1 MNPALPNR
9 KIRVARRK
17 SGVKPAKTLMVWGT
31 ASGVGKSVLV
41 SALCR
46 IFLRR
51 GLRVCPFKAQNMSLN
66 SYVTLDGGEMARAQV
81 VQAQAARLEPEVD
94 MNPVLLKPSSNAAAQ
109 VILRGEPIG
118 KYSALQY
125 KNLKARIWGAVCG
138 SLDRIRNNYDLVI
151 MEGAGSPAEIN
162 LSSHDIAN
170 LKIADYAQSPV
181 LLAGDIDKGGVF
193 ASLYGTLALLPERSR
208 CRIQGLIINKFRGD
222 KRLLKSG
229 LEYIEKVSG
238 KKVCGVIP
246 YFKDILIPEED
257 SANIGNRKDQI
268 GRPIKIAV
276 LRLPH
281 ISNFTDFD
289 SLAYENDVALK
300 YVQAKEELED
310 ADMLIIP
317 GSKNTLGDTRYLHNS
332 GLAQAIKQAHQ
343 QGAVIF
349 GVCGGFQMLGVRIA
363 DPLGVESDLREIRGI
378 GLLKVET
385 FFGKEKILRRVR
397 GRMLKKNIQV
407 SGYEIHHGVTRH
419 LNGQKP
425 LFELVGPTGKSYKDG
440 AVSNDNRAYGSYL
453 HGVFDQPGFRNFI
466 LNKLR
471 MKKGLPLKNRASG
484 INLDAEFEKL
494 ADLVEDNLD
503 MKRLEK
509 IIFG

>member
-1 MNPALPNR
+1 MS
-9 KIRVARRK
+9 ARNK
-17 SGVKPAKTLMVWGT
+17 EFKMAKTLMVWGT

-66 SYVTLDGGEMARAQV
+66 SYVTLAGGEIARAQV
-81 VQAQAARLEPEVD
+81 VQAQASGLEPDVD
-94 MNPVLLKPSSNAAAQ
+94 MNPVLLKPSSDCLAQ
-109 VILRGEPIG
+109 VIVRGEPIG

-125 KNLKARIWGAVCG
+125 KNLKAKIWGAVTD
-138 SLDRIRNNYDLVI
+138 SLDRLRNEYDLVI

-193 ASLYGTLALLPERSR
+193 ASIYGTIALLPEKTRR
-208 CRIQGLIINKFRGD
+208 MVQGLIINKFRGD

-229 LEYIEKVSG
+229 LDYIEKVTA

-246 YFKDILIPEED
+246 YFNNILIPEED
-257 SANIGNRKDQI
+257 SANIRDKKAEAGQSL
-268 GRPIKIAV
+268 KIAV

-289 SLAYENDVALK
+289 SLAYESDVALK
-300 YVQAKEELED
+300 YAQVKEELEE

-332 GLAQAIKQAHQ
+332 GLTQAIRQLHQ
-343 QGAVIF
+343 KGALIF
-349 GVCGGFQMLGVRIA
+349 GVCGGFQMLGIKMV
-363 DPLGVESDLREIRGI
+363 DPLAVESDFKEIEGI
-378 GLLKVET
+378 GLLKVQT
-385 FFGKEKILRRVR
+385 SFGKEKILRRAR
-397 GRMLKKNIQV
+397 GSLLNKDTEV
-407 SGYEIHHGVTRH
+407 SGYEIHHGITSN
-419 LNGQKP
+419 LNGQKA
-425 LFELVGPTGKSYKDG
+425 LFKLKDSSGKSYSDG
-440 AVSNDNRAYGSYL
+440 AVSNDGRVWGSYL
-453 HGVFDQPGFRNFI
+453 HGVFDQPGFRNLI

-471 MKKGLPLKNRASG
+471 AKKGLPLKKMASG
-484 INLDAEFEKL
+484 INLDAEFDKL
-494 ADLVEDNLD
+494 ADLVEKNMD
-503 MKRLEK
+503 MKELER
-509 IIFG
+509 IINAGN

>member
-1 MNPALPNR
+1 M
-9 KIRVARRK
+9 
-17 SGVKPAKTLMVWGT
+17 KPAKTLMVWGT

-66 SYVTLDGGEMARAQV
+66 SYVTLDGGEIARAQV
-81 VQAQAARLEPEVD
+81 VQAQASGLEPDVD
-94 MNPVLLKPSSNAAAQ
+94 MNPVLLKPSSDCLAQ
-109 VILRGEPIG
+109 VIVGGRPIG

-125 KNLKARIWGAVCG
+125 KNLKSKIWGAVCG
-138 SLDRIRNNYDLVI
+138 SLERLRNEYDLVI

-162 LSSHDIAN
+162 LASHDIAN
-170 LKIADYAQSPV
+170 LKIAEYAQSPV
-181 LLAGDIDKGGVF
+181 LLTADIDKGGVF
-193 ASLYGTLALLPERSR
+193 ASIYGTIALLPEKTRR
-208 CRIQGLIINKFRGD
+208 LVQGLIINKFRGD

-229 LEYIEKVSG
+229 LDYIEKVTA

-246 YFKDILIPEED
+246 YFNNILIPEED
-257 SANIGNRKDQI
+257 SANIRDKKSEAGQSL
-268 GRPIKIAV
+268 KISV

-289 SLAYENDVALK
+289 SLAYESDVALK
-300 YVQAKEELED
+300 YVQAKNDLED

-332 GLAQAIKQAHQ
+332 GLTQAIRQLHQ
-343 QGAVIF
+343 KGALIF
-349 GVCGGFQMLGVRIA
+349 GVCGGFQMLGVKMV
-363 DPLGVESDLREIRGI
+363 DPLAVESDLKEIVGI
-378 GLLKVET
+378 GLLKVQT
-385 FFGKEKILRRVR
+385 SFGKEKILRRAR
-397 GRMLKKNIQV
+397 GRLLNKDIEV
-407 SGYEIHHGVTRH
+407 SGYEIHHGITSY
-419 LNGQKP
+419 LNGQKA
-425 LFELVGPTGKSYKDG
+425 LFKLNDSFGKSYHDG
-440 AVSNDNRAYGSYL
+440 AVSGDGRVLGSYL
-453 HGVFDQPGFRNFI
+453 HGVFDQPGFRNLI

-471 MKKGLPLKNRASG
+471 AKKGLPLKNRASG

-494 ADLVEDNLD
+494 ADLVEKNMD
-503 MKRLEK
+503 MKWLEK

>member
-1 MNPALPNR
+1 MKL
-9 KIRVARRK
+9 
-17 SGVKPAKTLMVWGT
+17 AKTLMIWGT

-81 VQAQAARLEPEVD
+81 VQAQASGLEPEVD

-125 KNLKARIWGAVCG
+125 KNLKAKIWGAVTD

-162 LSSHDIAN
+162 LASHDIAN
-170 LKIADYAQSPV
+170 LKIADYTQSPV
-181 LLAGDIDKGGVF
+181 LLAADIDKGGVF
-193 ASLYGTLALLPERSR
+193 ASIYGTIALLPERTR
-208 CRIQGLIINKFRGD
+208 RLIRGLIINKFRGD

-229 LEYIEKVSG
+229 LDYIEKVTG

-246 YFKDILIPEED
+246 YFNNILIPEED
-257 SANIGNRKDQI
+257 SANIRDKKSAAGQSL
-268 GRPIKIAV
+268 KIAV

-300 YVQAKEELED
+300 YVRVKEDLED

-317 GSKNTLGDTRYLHNS
+317 GSKNTIGDTRYLHNS
-332 GLAQAIKQAHQ
+332 GLTQAVRRLHRK
-343 QGAVIF
+343 GGFIF
-349 GVCGGFQMLGVRIA
+349 GVCGGFQILGVKMV
-363 DPLGVESDLREIRGI
+363 DPLAVESDLKEIEGI
-378 GLLKVET
+378 GLLKVQT
-385 FFGKEKILRRVR
+385 SFGKEKILRRAR
-397 GRMLKKNIQV
+397 GRLLNKDIKV

-419 LNGQKP
+419 LNGQKA
-425 LFELVGPTGKSYKDG
+425 LFKLKDSSGKSYSDG
-440 AVSNDNRAYGSYL
+440 VVSSDGRVWGSYL

-471 MKKGLPLKNRASG
+471 AKKGLPLKDRASG

-494 ADLVEDNLD
+494 ADLAESNLD

-509 IIFG
+509 IVFG

>member
-1 MNPALPNR
+1 M
-9 KIRVARRK
+9 
-17 SGVKPAKTLMVWGT
+17 KPAKTLMVWGT

-66 SYVTLDGGEMARAQV
+66 SYVTLDGGEIARAQV
-81 VQAQAARLEPEVD
+81 VQAQASALEPDVD
-94 MNPVLLKPSSNAAAQ
+94 MNPVLLKPSSDCRAQ
-109 VILRGEPIG
+109 VIVRGRPIG

-125 KNLKARIWGAVCG
+125 KNLKSKIWGAVTD
-138 SLDRIRNNYDLVI
+138 SLERLRNEYDLVI

-162 LSSHDIAN
+162 LASHDIAN

-193 ASLYGTLALLPERSR
+193 ASIYGTIALLPQKTR
-208 CRIQGLIINKFRGD
+208 CLVKGLIINKFRGD
-222 KRLLKSG
+222 KRLLKNG
-229 LEYIEKVSG
+229 LDYIEKATG

-246 YFKDILIPEED
+246 YFNNILIPEED
-257 SANIGNRKDQI
+257 SANIRDKKSAPGQSL
-268 GRPIKIAV
+268 KIAV

-300 YVQAKEELED
+300 YVQAKEEWED

-317 GSKNTLGDTRYLHNS
+317 GSKSTLGDARYLHNS
-332 GLAQAIKQAHQ
+332 GLTQAIRLFYQK
-343 QGAVIF
+343 GGFIF
-349 GVCGGFQMLGVRIA
+349 GVCGGFQILGVKMV
-363 DPLGVESDLREIRGI
+363 DPLSVESDLKEIEGI
-378 GLLKVET
+378 GLLKAQT
-385 FFGKEKILRRVR
+385 SFGKEKILRRAR
-397 GRMLKKNIQV
+397 GRLLNKDIEV
-407 SGYEIHHGVTRH
+407 SGYEIHHGITSR
-419 LNGQKP
+419 LNGQKA
-425 LFELVGPTGKSYKDG
+425 LFRLKDSSGKSYSDG
-440 AVSNDNRAYGSYL
+440 AVSNDGRVWGSYL

-471 MKKGLPLKNRASG
+471 AKKGLPLKGRASG
-484 INLDAEFEKL
+484 VNLEAEFEKL
-494 ADLVEDNLD
+494 ADLVEKNLD
-503 MKRLEK
+503 MKWLGK
-509 IIFG
+509 VVLG

>member
-109 VILRGEPIG
+109 VILRGKPIG

-125 KNLKARIWGAVCG
+125 KNLKSRIWGAVTD

-170 LKIADYAQSPV
+170 LKIADYAQCPV

-257 SANIGNRKDQI
+257 SANIGNRKNQT

-289 SLAYENDVALK
+289 SLAYEGDVDLSYAQGK
-300 YVQAKEELED
+300 KDLEG

-332 GLAQAIKQAHQ
+332 GLTQAIKQAHQ
-343 QGAVIF
+343 QGALIF
-349 GVCGGFQMLGVRIA
+349 GVCGGFQILGVRIA

-385 FFGKEKILRRVR
+385 FFEKEKILRRVR

-419 LNGQKP
+419 LNGQKA
-425 LFELVGPTGKSYKDG
+425 LFEVRDISGKSYSDRAVAGDG
-440 AVSNDNRAYGSYL
+440 RVYGSYL
-453 HGVFDQPGFRNFI
+453 HGVFDQPGFRNLI

-471 MKKGLPLKNRASG
+471 AKKGLPLKNRASG
-484 INLDAEFEKL
+484 INLEAEFERL
-494 ADLVEDNLD
+494 ADVVERNLD
-503 MKRLEK
+503 MKELER

>member
-1 MNPALPNR
+1 M
-9 KIRVARRK
+9 
-17 SGVKPAKTLMVWGT
+17 KPARTLMVWGT

-81 VQAQAARLEPEVD
+81 VQAQASSLEPEVD

-125 KNLKARIWGAVCG
+125 KNLKAKIWGAVCG

-181 LLAGDIDKGGVF
+181 LLAADIDKGGVF
-193 ASLYGTLALLPERSR
+193 ASIYGTIALLPEKTRR
-208 CRIQGLIINKFRGD
+208 LVQGLIINKFRGD

-229 LEYIEKVSG
+229 LDYIEKVTA

-246 YFKDILIPEED
+246 YFNNILIPEED
-257 SANIGNRKDQI
+257 SANIRDKKAEAGQ
-268 GRPIKIAV
+268 PLKIAV
-276 LRLPH
+276 IRLPH

-289 SLAYENDVALK
+289 SLAYENDVAIK
-300 YVQAKEELED
+300 YVRVKDDLED

-317 GSKNTLGDTRYLHNS
+317 GSKNTIGDTRYLHNS
-332 GLAQAIKQAHQ
+332 GLTQAIKQAHQ

-349 GVCGGFQMLGVRIA
+349 GVCGGFQVLGVRIA

-397 GRMLKKNIQV
+397 GRMLKKNIRV

-419 LNGQKP
+419 LNGQKA
-425 LFELVGPTGKSYKDG
+425 LFEVRDISGKSYSDG
-440 AVSNDNRAYGSYL
+440 AVANDGRVYGSYL

-466 LNKLR
+466 LNNLR
-471 MKKGLPLKNRASG
+471 MKKGLPLKKSNLG
-484 INLDAEFEKL
+484 INLDAEFDKL
-494 ADLVEDNLD
+494 ADVVERNLD

-509 IIFG
+509 IVFG

>member
-1 MNPALPNR
+1 M
-9 KIRVARRK
+9 
-17 SGVKPAKTLMVWGT
+17 KPAKTLMVWGT

-81 VQAQAARLEPEVD
+81 VQAQASGLEPEVD
-94 MNPVLLKPSSNAAAQ
+94 MNPVLLKPSSNAMAQ

-125 KNLKARIWGAVCG
+125 KNLKAKIWGAVTD

-162 LSSHDIAN
+162 LASHDIAN
-170 LKIADYAQSPV
+170 LKIAEYAQSPV
-181 LLAGDIDKGGVF
+181 LLAADIDKGGVF
-193 ASLYGTLALLPERSR
+193 ASIYGTIALLPERTR
-208 CRIQGLIINKFRGD
+208 RLIRGLIINKFRGD

-229 LEYIEKVSG
+229 LDYIEKVTG

-246 YFKDILIPEED
+246 YFNDILIPEED
-257 SANIGNRKDQI
+257 SANIRDKKSAAGQSL
-268 GRPIKIAV
+268 KIAV

-300 YVQAKEELED
+300 YVQAKEELEE

-317 GSKNTLGDTRYLHNS
+317 GSKNSLGDTRYMHNS
-332 GLAQAIKQAHQ
+332 GLTQAIRRLHQ
-343 QGAVIF
+343 NGGFIF
-349 GVCGGFQMLGVRIA
+349 GVCGGFQILGVKMV
-363 DPLGVESDLREIRGI
+363 DPLAVESDLKEIEGI

-385 FFGKEKILRRVR
+385 SFGKEKILRRAH
-397 GRMLKKNIQV
+397 GSLLNKDIEV
-407 SGYEIHHGVTRH
+407 SGYEIHHGVTCH
-419 LNGQKP
+419 LNGQKA
-425 LFELVGPTGKSYKDG
+425 LFKLKDSSGKSYNDG
-440 AVSNDNRAYGSYL
+440 AVSNDGRVWGSYL
-453 HGVFDQPGFRNFI
+453 HGVFDGPGFRNLI

-471 MKKGLPLKNRASG
+471 AKKGLPLKGRASG
-484 INLDAEFEKL
+484 VNLEAEFEKL
-494 ADLVEDNLD
+494 ADLVERNLD
-503 MKRLEK
+503 MKWLKK